1 MCGIAVIL
9 RTDQA
14 PVKASTIQAMTA
26 ALSHRGPDEQGV
38 HCEESVALGHC
49 RLSIID
55 LETGA
60 QPLSNEDGNVW
71 VTFNGEIYN
80 YRELRTELIGYGHTF
95 RTSSDTE
102 VLVHGYEQW
111 GCDFVAR
118 LRGMFAFVL
127 WDGRRR
133 RFFLARD
140 RVGMKPL
147 FYLEQPGLFAVASEL
162 QAFQAL
168 EEFQPTLD
176 VQAIDMYLHYQYI
189 PAPLTI
195 YKETRKLPPA
205 HYLVVNA
212 DGTHG
217 APVRYWDVVFRPDRS
232 CDEDE
237 WIERIDAALRETV
250 SVHLVSDVP
259 FGAFLSG
266 GIDSSSILAYMSE
279 LLPEPVRAFT
289 IGHRAADYDE
299 RRWAEEAAQVCGAEH
314 HVKVI
319 EPDALELLPT
329 LVQHYGEPFGD
340 SSAVA
345 TWHVSQLARRQVKMV
360 LSGDGGDEL
369 FAGYHAYA
377 AVLWEHEPALSTA
390 RHVRHALA
398 NGARAAGLWPRRPS
412 IADQKFERTAVIE
425 PRLRR
430 RLWKPEWADLVDGT
444 RAQFEEQLASSDGE
458 DLLGRLQRFDLLNYI
473 AYDNLTK
480 VDVASMCHGLEV
492 RVPMLDHV
500 FIETAA
506 QVPPELKLRPATGS
520 RAARNGRLVP
530 GAPLVGKY
538 ILKRNGRRFFSD
550 EFLHRKK
557 GGFEV
562 PIQKWFAEPYREELR
577 SRLAGPS
584 SLLRDFFDEECL
596 SDVVESGAASRRGAW
611 KAWSLLVLAEWLSQS
626 RPQRHRM
633 RPDSRAAL
641 PCQSA

>member
-1 MCGIAVIL
+1 MCGITAVL

-14 PVKASTIQAMTA
+14 PAEASSIRAMTA
-26 ALSHRGPDEQGV
+26 ALSHRGPDGEGV
-38 HCEESVALGHC
+38 YCDGSAGLGHR

-60 QPLSNEDGNVW
+60 QPLSNEDGTVW

-80 YRELRTELIGYGHTF
+80 YRALRAELIRYGHTF

-111 GCDFVAR
+111 GCEFVAR
-118 LRGMFAFVL
+118 LRGMFAFVI
-127 WDGRRR
+127 WDARRR
-133 RFFLARD
+133 LMLLARD
-140 RVGMKPL
+140 RVGIKPL

-168 EEFQPTLD
+168 DEFQPTLD

-195 YKETRKLPPA
+195 YLEARKLSPA
-205 HYLVVNA
+205 HYLVVNE

-217 APVRYWDVVFRPDRS
+217 APVRYWDVAFRPDRR

-237 WIERIDAALRETV
+237 WVERIDAALRETV
-250 SVHLVSDVP
+250 STHLVSDVP
-259 FGAFLSG
+259 FGTFLSG
-266 GIDSSSILAYMSE
+266 GIDSSSVLAYMSE

-289 IGHRAADYDE
+289 IGHEVADYDE
-299 RRWAEEAAQVCGAEH
+299 RPWAAEAARVCGAEH
-314 HVKVI
+314 HVRVI

-340 SSAVA
+340 SSAMA
-345 TWHVSQLARRQVKMV
+345 TWYVSRLARRDVKMV

-390 RHVRHALA
+390 RRVRHALA

-412 IADQKFERTAVIE
+412 VADHKFERTAVIE
-425 PRLRR
+425 PGLRR
-430 RLWKPEWADLVDGT
+430 RLWKPEWAALVDGT
-444 RAQFEEQLASSDGE
+444 RAQFDRQFASSDGD

-492 RVPMLDHV
+492 RVPLLDHV

-506 QVPPELKLRPATGS
+506 QVPPELKLRPVTNG
-520 RAARNGRLVP
+520 RARRNGRLVP
-530 GAPLVGKY
+530 GAPLAGKY
-538 ILKRNGRRFFSD
+538 LLKRNARRFFSD
-550 EFLHRKK
+550 DFIHREK

-562 PIQKWFAEPYREELR
+562 PIQKWFAGPYREELR
-577 SRLAGPS
+577 SRLAGPG
-584 SLLRDFFDEECL
+584 SLLRDFFDEQCL

-611 KAWSLLVLAEWLSQS
+611 KAWSLLVLAEWLTQS
-626 RPQRHRM
+626 RSRRHRM
-633 RPDSRAAL
+633 RPDGRPVV
-641 PCQSA
+641 PCLSA